1 PNPEFEYEYSINI
14 ETYNK
19 EINIVKGWTDISG
32 IRIRNDGWGALTNI
46 TLELTGIPTS
56 WFNITPNMYEKIPSG
71 NSTLF
76 LIEYSVPKDA
86 ESGVYPFD
94 LIATSNEISS
104 SKMGR
109 LIVFTSIEE
118 LIRQDIVNLK
128 IELNK
133 IEEDIYFSQSI
144 GKDVAKIWNVV
155 DQAWSELVLAEE
167 NVDEKLFDDALQNI
181 QVVSGLV
188 KRAKMLLETS
198 SKIEDLGDE
207 ESIWI
212 TALKALVVMG
222 AIALISV
229 WWIRKKDKFKLKKS
243 LKKFKKKTLSKEE
256 IEIRQKDFTH
266 DKTKIQRV
274 LKLLES
280 EFKDGTINKDAYD
293 ELKNINDKK
302 LSTIDKKI
310 KRLGGHKG
318 SK

>member
-1 PNPEFEYEYSINI
+1 
-14 ETYNK
+14 
-19 EINIVKGWTDISG
+19 
-32 IRIRNDGWGALTNI
+32 
-46 TLELTGIPTS
+46 
-56 WFNITPNMYEKIPSG
+56 M
-71 NSTLF
+71 
-76 LIEYSVPKDA
+76 
-86 ESGVYPFD
+86 
-94 LIATSNEISS
+94 
-104 SKMGR
+104 
-109 LIVFTSIEE
+109 
-118 LIRQDIVNLK
+118 
-128 IELNK
+128 NK

-222 AIALISV
+222 AIAVISV